1 MGDFSVDDMPSFI
14 ISLADS
20 DSDESF
26 VSNDSE
32 NNLNV
37 YCPPQKLR
45 RLNDLYDDSSSENDE
60 TTEIIVIELVD

>member
-1 MGDFSVDDMPSFI
+1 MKSWQGKI
-14 ISLADS
+14 IMNCVYPIY
-20 DSDESF
+20 F
-26 VSNDSE
+26 SE